1 MARRAAPAP
10 RSGYEDQVG
19 AHPSPW
25 KGATAT
31 ADILLNNLGVGTFV
45 VATACLLWDRSFR
58 EVAAV
63 AWPLAFALVAA
74 DLLVLALD
82 LGDPWRAFHM
92 LRVVKPETP
101 MSVGVWSL
109 SALMACLAV
118 PALAGFLSWFVDL
131 PSWLDS
137 LALGLAAVGLVPAI
151 GALLYKGVLFSTT
164 AQPGWRDARWFG
176 GYVAASALGLGSAC
190 AGLVAAVL
198 GEDAAVDVLGPLT
211 AALAIVSVVAYLLL
225 RRDLAPEEA
234 GRFTAGRRTTTLAV
248 AVAGPLAAGAL
259 ALTGWA
265 PAQVG
270 VAVLLVATAWV
281 VRRAF
286 VDLPHTA
293 RRA

>member
-1 MARRAAPAP
+1 MGPRAVPAP

-19 AHPSPW
+19 AHASPW
-25 KGATAT
+25 KGTAAT

-45 VATACLLWDRSFR
+45 VATVCVLWDRGFR
-58 EVAAV
+58 DVAEV
-63 AWPLAFALVAA
+63 AWPLAIALIAA

-118 PALAGFLSWFVDL
+118 PALAGFASWFVDL
-131 PSWLDS
+131 PSWLES
-137 LALGLAAVGLVPAI
+137 LSLVLAAVGLVPAA

-176 GYVAASALGLGSAC
+176 GYVVASGIGLGAAC
-190 AGLVAAVL
+190 AGVVAAVL
-198 GEDAAVDVLGPLT
+198 GEDDALDVLGPLT
-211 AALAIVSVVAYLLL
+211 AALAVVSVVAYLLL
-225 RRDLAPEEA
+225 RRDLAPEESA
-234 GRFTAGRRTTTLAV
+234 RFTPGRRTATLVVALALPLVAAGLAV
-248 AVAGPLAAGAL
+248 ASWPAGQVAA
-259 ALTGWA
+259 T
-265 PAQVG
+265 
-270 VAVLLVATAWV
+270 VLLVVAAWV

-286 VDLPHTA
+286 VDLPHTP